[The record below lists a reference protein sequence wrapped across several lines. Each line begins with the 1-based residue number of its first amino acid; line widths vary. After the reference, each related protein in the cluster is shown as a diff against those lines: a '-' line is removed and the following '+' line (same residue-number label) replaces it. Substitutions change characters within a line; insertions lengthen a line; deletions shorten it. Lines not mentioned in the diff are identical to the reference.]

1 MKVLST
7 ALPGLVIVETTSFQD
22 HRGSFA
28 RFFCERE
35 MRVVLGS
42 RHVVQI
48 NHSRTTTAGALRG
61 LHYQL
66 PPHGEMKLVRCTRGR
81 VFDVAVDLRAAS
93 PTFLQWHG
101 EDLSA
106 DNARMMVVPEGF
118 AHGYQVLESG
128 SELVYCSTA
137 FYEPKAEGGV
147 SHADPRIGIRWPLPV
162 QDLSAKDAAHPP
174 LMDEFTG
181 IAVTT

>member
-1 MKVLST
+1 
-7 ALPGLVIVETTSFQD
+7 
-22 HRGSFA
+22 
-28 RFFCERE
+28 
-35 MRVVLGS
+35 
-42 RHVVQI
+42 
-48 NHSRTTTAGALRG
+48 
-61 LHYQL
+61 
-66 PPHGEMKLVRCTRGR
+66 MKLVRCTRGR